1 MFDYQA
7 GEKFKLTL
15 LMVGFAGLMAGMF
28 FTMLLMPTPGPE
40 AHARPRPKW
49 ANDPDITGH
58 ARLPEPVGAA
68 QAAAMQGGGAAGQQQ
83 QQQQQAYAPVD
94 QAAGMSL
101 IEGWLNLA
109 WDMNATSARQS
120 QEKAI
125 AYMTPDCAQ
134 AYRQNVWSPEMAK
147 QIEDAGLQSQ
157 FQTTKVYSAG
167 AQADGSLVV
176 KVEGQQVLTVPGKGN
191 RLRPVKL
198 EYLLKQTPEGIR
210 IGGIT
215 EGGSGPGAD
224 R

>member
-40 AHARPRPKW
+40 QHARPHPKW
-49 ANDPDITGH
+49 ASDPDITGR
-58 ARLPEPVGAA
+58 ARMPEPVGAA
-68 QAAAMQGGGAAGQQQ
+68 QQAAMQGSGAAGAAQP
-83 QQQQQAYAPVD
+83 QQAYAPVD

-101 IEGWLNLA
+101 IESWLNLA

-125 AYMTPDCAQ
+125 AYMTPDCAA
-134 AYRQNVWSPEMAK
+134 AYRQNVWSPDMAK

-157 FQTTKVYSAG
+157 FQPSKVYSAG
-167 AQADGSLVV
+167 AQNDGSLVV
-176 KVEGQQVLTVPGKGN
+176 RVEGQQVLTVPGKGS
-191 RLRPVKL
+191 RIRPVKL
-198 EYLLKQTPEGIR
+198 EYLLKQTPDGIR

-215 EGGSGPGAD
+215 EGSSGQGAD